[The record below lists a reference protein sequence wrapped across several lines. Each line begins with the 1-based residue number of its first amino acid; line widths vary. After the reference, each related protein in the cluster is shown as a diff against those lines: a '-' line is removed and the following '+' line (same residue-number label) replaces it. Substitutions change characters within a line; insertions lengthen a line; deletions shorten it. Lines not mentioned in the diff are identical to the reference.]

1 MASLLSLP
9 TLVESPFVIVK
20 MGDYTFGNTSRSG
33 NLKNGIKVT
42 FPNFMQGMDVVKI
55 NGDVNLYTIRMVY
68 GIAPGNDPNFLDKVF
83 SSVGY
88 GKIKI
93 SYGDWASP
101 SFIFRE
107 EEAQITKVTSNV
119 DFSSS
124 RINYIITA
132 TGTGFELKAGKY
144 NFGAASSK
152 KPSDAIFTM
161 LKSNQYGLTD
171 VFYGMKDI
179 AKVERMNLIP
189 RNDKEVKL
197 ESQHMDAL
205 TYLTYL
211 VNSMVSDTNQGDSLI
226 KDSKY
231 FLTIYDDTRGELGG
245 PYFKITNVPTKLTPT
260 VAKSQESPG
269 STFDLD
275 IGYPTDNFV
284 TSFSISTDYQWTILY
299 DYSQK
304 IEQPNYVYKLND
316 KGDLEATFSP
326 LLSTLPTTRQSSVAF
341 ENWWTKVTSFPYSGT
356 VTIKGLLRPAMLMT
370 SLRIN
375 TYFYGTKHVSSGLYK
390 VTRQQDTIDS
400 NGYKTTL
407 NLLRVPES
415 NSTS

>member
-20 MGDYTFGNTSRSG
+20 MGDYTFGNASRSG

-55 NGDVNLYTIRMVY
+55 NGDVNLYTIKMVY

-83 SSVGY
+83 SSIGY

-107 EEAQITKVTSNV
+107 EEAQITKVTSAI

-124 RINYIITA
+124 RINYTITA

-144 NFGAASSK
+144 SFGAEPATQ
-152 KPSDAIFTM
+152 PSAKI
-161 LKSNQYGLTD
+161 LSLLRSNQYGLTD

-179 AKVERMNLIP
+179 AKVQRMNLIP
-189 RNDKEVKL
+189 GNDKQVTL
-197 ESQHMDAL
+197 DAQHMDVL
-205 TYLTYL
+205 TYLTFL
-211 VNSMVSDTNQGDSLI
+211 VNSMVSTSNKKDTLI

-245 PYFKITNVPTKLTPT
+245 PYFKITEVPTKITST
-260 VAKSQESPG
+260 VAKSQSSG

-304 IEQPNYVYKLND
+304 IEQPNYVYKLNNN
-316 KGDLEATFSP
+316 GDLEASFSP
-326 LLSTLPTTRQSSVAF
+326 LLSTLPTTRQSSAAF

-370 SLRIN
+370 SIRIN

-390 VTRQQDTIDS
+390 VTRQQDSIDS

-407 NLLRVPES
+407 TLLRVPES
-415 NSTS
+415 GE